1 MRKKINNKI
10 NDRMTAVLL
19 VLQII
24 VAVMSFFEFLKH
36 ED

>member
-1 MRKKINNKI
+1 MRKKINKTI
-10 NDRMTAVLL
+10 NDRMAVAVV

-24 VAVMSFFEFLKH
+24 VAVMSFFEFLKK